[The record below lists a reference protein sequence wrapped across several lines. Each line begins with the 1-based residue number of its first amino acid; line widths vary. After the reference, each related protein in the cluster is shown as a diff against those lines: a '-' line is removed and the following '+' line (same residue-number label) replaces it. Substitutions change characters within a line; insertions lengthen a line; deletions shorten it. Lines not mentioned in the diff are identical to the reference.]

1 MQTILKKSTFTVV
14 KPHKSITAADA
25 YVFERQLTTALKQ
38 TSQFALLVDLEQVEF
53 VDSAGLMALIS
64 SCKLAQNLGI
74 RFSLCSISPSL
85 RIIMELTQL
94 DNIFEIFESQTQ
106 YTQTLE

>member
-1 MQTILKKSTFTVV
+1 MQSILEKPRFTVV
-14 KPHKSITAADA
+14 KPHNSITAADA
-25 YVFERQLTTALKQ
+25 YVFERQLTLLLKQ
-38 TSQFALLVDLEQVEF
+38 NPQFALLVDLEQVEF

-64 SCKLAQNLGI
+64 TCKLAQKLEV

-85 RIIMELTQL
+85 RIIIELTQL

-106 YTQTLE
+106 YTEML